1 MRKMCLIPVSRSTKP
16 SFTCSSADTES
27 ACNVGDLGLIP
38 SRRSGWED
46 PLEKGMATHSRIL
59 AWRIPWTV
67 QSMGWQ
73 RIGHNWAAIT
83 FKPDPGDTAALING
97 VGEDRVVLGTFQK
110 SKTLWLLEY
119 KVQQMGKKKK
129 KEVQLMAIV
138 QS

>member
-1 MRKMCLIPVSRSTKP
+1 MCLIPVSRSTKP

-73 RIGHNWAAIT
+73 RIGHN
-83 FKPDPGDTAALING
+83 
-97 VGEDRVVLGTFQK
+97 
-110 SKTLWLLEY
+110 
-119 KVQQMGKKKK
+119 
-129 KEVQLMAIV
+129 
-138 QS
+138 